1 MDNAAVGEIL
11 KKLDADREAY
21 LATLTKVHQ
30 TLAHILAQNHTLAE
44 PAEAASVPRD
54 QLPTS
59 SSFPALPTLISS
71 ARTTRPRP
79 SSVLELGS
87 YKKGSIFTGEE
98 SSDSDD
104 DESFFTQDP
113 LPAEYF
119 SEDDLIEHF
128 KTYDWSKHGRLVLGD
143 LADRR
148 ITPSPLFE
156 KSSSNYADIYE
167 IGCDGSALLTNRDDA
182 LDGVAAAWE
191 GIRSVNHHGSRRKA
205 VGKIMTLREPS
216 PVLSAAAHLTMNKHF
231 DMDNIFRLLTD
242 DTPSKAYMKGC
253 LKQDHRHH
261 RSFVFT
267 FKYHT
272 IVGRQREPLAW
283 QKADSDL
290 RSTLDHI
297 PISTCASVVALS
309 LAGPPS
315 QTLRR
320 KSRRKKEILGQVHDA
335 FAPWRVLSIQCY
347 PDWQSTVD
355 VHEKNRHYV
364 NGPEAFLVTLLA
376 EYRDASKRFLE
387 LNERIVKMVTPP
399 NDFLFNKQL
408 RDQLLFENNQYTYSR
423 RYFWAFQAL
432 ALLNDEIQ
440 AMISEYEETFT
451 DDVWSGEHKYIW
463 PGTAETSSRYS
474 NFRKKLSHLRKQFEK
489 EIKQLH
495 NVLELNEREQKD
507 IKSLRDQLFSG
518 TSVLESREAV
528 NQARISVMQG
538 FNIRLLTL
546 VSIFFLP
553 LTFVTSVFGMTNM
566 PPNDSFK
573 PFGIVTAT
581 ICVPTYF
588 FLVCVN
594 SPETAAS
601 AWKRAGWVLNLIAS
615 GFQRHAERMKRYEQ
629 KYRMG
634 KYKSDE
640 ADKQPKRF
648 ASRTLS
654 STEQTQPTLIHPRRP
669 SRADIRRGSLAEP
682 PQLVRARTSEM
693 VKFDL
698 PDYETEPKRAGSG
711 TLQKTLSEPGP
722 RVDQKA
728 GVYKGFLRTFS
739 DRFTGNPS
747 PTSSGILV

>member
-1 MDNAAVGEIL
+1 MDNAAVQEIL

-30 TLAHILAQNHTLAE
+30 TLAHVLAQNH
-44 PAEAASVPRD
+44 PSPGPPEAGVLRDGGQHAS
-54 QLPTS
+54 
-59 SSFPALPTLISS
+59 FAALPTLTPS
-71 ARTTRPRP
+71 TRVNRP
-79 SSVLELGS
+79 GPASVLELGS
-87 YKKGSIFTGEE
+87 YKKGSILSGEE

-113 LPAEYF
+113 LPSEHF

-128 KTYDWSKHGRLVLGD
+128 KTYDWTTYGRLVLGD
-143 LADRR
+143 LAHRK
-148 ITPSPLFE
+148 TAPSPLFE
-156 KSSSNYADIYE
+156 KSSQINADIYE
-167 IGCDGSALLTNRDDA
+167 VGSDGSALLINRDDTI
-182 LDGVAAAWE
+182 DGAVAAWE
-191 GIRSVNHHGSRRKA
+191 GIRSVNHRVSRRPV
-205 VGKIMTLREPS
+205 VGKITTLREPS
-216 PVLSAAAHLTMNKHF
+216 AALSAAAHLTMNKHF

-242 DTPSKAYMKGC
+242 STPSKGYMKGC

-272 IVGRQREPLAW
+272 IVESEREPLPW
-283 QKADSDL
+283 QRADSDL
-290 RSTLDHI
+290 KSTWDHI

-320 KSRRKKEILGQVHDA
+320 KSRRKKQILGQVHDP
-335 FAPWRVLSIQCY
+335 FAPWRVLSVQCY
-347 PDWQSTVD
+347 PDWQSSVD

-399 NDFLFNKQL
+399 NDFLFNKEL
-408 RDQLLFENNQYTYSR
+408 RDKLLFENNDYTYSR

-451 DDVWSGEHKYIW
+451 DDVWSGEHKFIW

-489 EIKQLH
+489 EIEQLQH
-495 NVLELNEREQKD
+495 VLELNEREQKD

-538 FNIRLLTL
+538 YNIVRTPSDTHPIPHSLSSKH
-546 VSIFFLP
+546 VSI
-553 LTFVTSVFGMTNM
+553 THSV
-566 PPNDSFK
+566 
-573 PFGIVTAT
+573 
-581 ICVPTYF
+581 
-588 FLVCVN
+588 
-594 SPETAAS
+594 
-601 AWKRAGWVLNLIAS
+601 
-615 GFQRHAERMKRYEQ
+615 
-629 KYRMG
+629 
-634 KYKSDE
+634 
-640 ADKQPKRF
+640 
-648 ASRTLS
+648 
-654 STEQTQPTLIHPRRP
+654 
-669 SRADIRRGSLAEP
+669 
-682 PQLVRARTSEM
+682 
-693 VKFDL
+693 
-698 PDYETEPKRAGSG
+698 
-711 TLQKTLSEPGP
+711 
-722 RVDQKA
+722 
-728 GVYKGFLRTFS
+728 
-739 DRFTGNPS
+739 
-747 PTSSGILV
+747 

>member
-1 MDNAAVGEIL
+1 MDNAAVQEIL

-21 LATLTKVHQ
+21 LATLTQVHQ
-30 TLAHILAQNHTLAE
+30 TLAHVLAQNHTLAE
-44 PAEAASVPRD
+44 PVETASGSRD
-54 QLPTS
+54 EVPTS
-59 SSFPALPTLISS
+59 SSFPALPTLNSS
-71 ARTTRPRP
+71 VKPSPRP
-79 SSVLELGS
+79 SPEIELGL
-87 YKKGSIFTGEE
+87 YKKGAIFTGEE

-104 DESFFTQDP
+104 DESFFTQDA
-113 LPAEYF
+113 LLAEHF
-119 SEDDLIEHF
+119 SEDDLIEYLR
-128 KTYDWSKHGRLVLGD
+128 TYDWSHYGRLVLGD

-148 ITPSPLFE
+148 IPPSPLFE
-156 KSSSNYADIYE
+156 KSPQSYADIYE
-167 IGCDGSALLTNRDDA
+167 IGSDGSALLINQGDA
-182 LDGVAAAWE
+182 LEGDTAAWE
-191 GIRSVNHHGSRRKA
+191 GLRSVNHDDSRGKA

-242 DTPSKAYMKGC
+242 NTPSQAYMSGC
-253 LKQDHRHH
+253 LKKDQRHH

-272 IVGRQREPLAW
+272 IVGREREPLVW
-283 QKADSDL
+283 QNADSDL
-290 RSTLDHI
+290 RSTWDHV

-320 KSRRKKEILGQVHDA
+320 KARGRKEIVGQVHDA

-347 PDWQSTVD
+347 PDWESSFD

-387 LNERIVKMVTPP
+387 LNERIVKVVTPP

-408 RDQLLFENNQYTYSR
+408 RDELLFGNNDHTYSR

-432 ALLNDEIQ
+432 ALLNDEIE
-440 AMISEYEETFT
+440 AMIGAYEETFT

-463 PGTAETSSRYS
+463 PGTAEISSRYS

-489 EIKQLH
+489 EIEQLH
-495 NVLELNEREQKD
+495 NLIELNERERKD
-507 IKSLRDQLFSG
+507 IKSLRAQID
-518 TSVLESREAV
+518 SREAV
-528 NQARISVMQG
+528 SQARITVMQG
-538 FNIRLLTL
+538 TNIRLLTL

-553 LTFVTSVFGMTNM
+553 LSFVTSVFGMTNM
-566 PPNDSFK
+566 PPKDSFK
-573 PFGIVTAT
+573 PFSIVTAT

-601 AWKRAGWVLNLIAS
+601 AWNRAGWVLNLIAS

-629 KYRMG
+629 KNRMG
-634 KYKSDE
+634 KYKSSE
-640 ADKQPKRF
+640 ADRQPRRRRF
-648 ASRTLS
+648 A
-654 STEQTQPTLIHPRRP
+654 P
-669 SRADIRRGSLAEP
+669 
-682 PQLVRARTSEM
+682 RTSSSNEK
-693 VKFDL
+693 V
-698 PDYETEPKRAGSG
+698 TIHKR
-711 TLQKTLSEPGP
+711 
-722 RVDQKA
+722 
-728 GVYKGFLRTFS
+728 FLRTFS
-739 DRFTGNPS
+739 DWFSGNSS
-747 PTSSGILV
+747 PRNSGMSV